1 MQTEYFVD
9 YKLHNG
15 ANGGWAFKTTKHTT
29 DLTKATKE
37 YHHQLDTY
45 IDAQDFDFVQVTLS
59 DMYGNPIKSEYWKK
73 EVEPEVVEEA

>member
-15 ANGGWAFKTTKHTT
+15 ANGGWAFKTTMHTT

-45 IDAQDFDFVQVTLS
+45 IDVQDFDFVQVTLS
-59 DMYGNPIKSEYWKK
+59 DMYGNSIKSEYWKK
-73 EVEPEVVEEA
+73 EVEPVVEEA